1 MDLPACSP
9 GCIRY
14 SRIAITVTEL
24 QPLLLVS
31 DLTVRFGGLTAVNQ
45 VSLQVQEGEICAL
58 IGPNGAG
65 KTSLFNAIAGYVPVV
80 SGRVLYRGVPIQ
92 GLTPHEIAGK
102 GVRRTF
108 QNGGLFG
115 DLTAL
120 ENVLVGMHG
129 QVRSDFFG
137 IVLGSP
143 RSARAEADATARAR
157 ELLALMDLTHIADH
171 PAKSL
176 SGGQQRMVEIVRAL
190 ATNPPLLL
198 LDEPAVGLAP
208 AMRQQ
213 LGSIISELARK
224 RRIGILLI
232 EHAIELVMG
241 ISDRV
246 VVLNYGRKVADGSPD
261 QIRTDR
267 NVLEAYLG
275 HA

>member
-1 MDLPACSP
+1 MAKLLEVTDLS
-9 GCIRY
+9 
-14 SRIAITVTEL
+14 
-24 QPLLLVS
+24 
-31 DLTVRFGGLTAVNQ
+31 VRFGGLTAVDQ
-45 VSLQVQEGEICAL
+45 VSLQVDSGEICAL

-80 SGRVLYRGVPIQ
+80 SGQVLLRGAPIQ
-92 GLTPHEIAGK
+92 GLTPHEIAAR

-108 QNGGLFG
+108 QNGGLFNE
-115 DLTAL
+115 LTAL
-120 ENVLVGMHG
+120 ENVLVGLHSHIG
-129 QVRSDFFG
+129 SGFCG
-137 IVLGSP
+137 ITLGSR
-143 RSARAEADATARAR
+143 RSARKESDATAKAR
-157 ELLALMDLTHIADH
+157 ELLALMDIAHLADQ
-171 PAKSL
+171 PAGSL

-190 ATNPPLLL
+190 ATDPPLLL

-208 AMRQQ
+208 PMRQQ
-213 LGSIISELARK
+213 LGTIIRDLARN

-246 VVLNYGRKVADGSPD
+246 AVLNYGHKVADGTP
-261 QIRTDR
+261 QQVRTDR